1 MSAPNAKIVVTKEMR
16 NKMIVTLGTGHQI
29 PLHWNDRFYEG
40 LCPICQ
46 TDIWE
51 STPERWHSALIEH
64 WDTEQH

>member
-1 MSAPNAKIVVTKEMR
+1 
-16 NKMIVTLGTGHQI
+16 MIVTLGTGHQI

-51 STPERWHSALIEH
+51 KTPDLWHKALVEH
-64 WDTEQH
+64 WETEQH